1 MRLPMNHSIATSC
14 RAAWA
19 WLRLRVEGDG
29 IQASRAVVW
38 VIGFFAFLNVYS
50 MQAVLPLVMRDFA
63 ASPLQ
68 AGATV
73 GATVLA
79 IALVS
84 PFMGMLSD
92 ALGRK
97 PLLCSC
103 LFALTVP
110 TALLAWAGSLHT
122 VVVLRFLQGLAVPG
136 IVVVLIAY
144 LSEECKAAG
153 VARMTSSYVGG
164 TVMGGFCGRFLTGHI
179 SDGWDWRSAY
189 LVLAGLNLLGALW
202 VLRALPASRHFVA
215 NRHGGAALQT
225 LGRHLRNRRF
235 IAMCA
240 LGFCVLFSL
249 VGSFTYVNLYLAQPP
264 FGLDSAG
271 LANVFAVYLLGVVV
285 TPLAGRFIVRHGF
298 LKAVLTTLAFSSGG
312 LLLTLLP
319 ALPAVIA
326 GLAFSSCGVFVCQ
339 SATIGHI
346 ADTVTEGR
354 SLATGIYYLSYYA
367 GGAAGAWVAGL
378 AFEGGGWGG
387 SVLSIIVFQGL
398 AAAIAWVFL
407 QPVPVARRAA
417 T

>member
-1 MRLPMNHSIATSC
+1 MSHSPSSFVASFAT
-14 RAAWA
+14 R
-19 WLRLRVEGDG
+19 LRLLVLGDG
-29 IQASRAVVW
+29 LQASRPVVW

-50 MQAVLPLVMRDFA
+50 MQAVLPLVMRDFH
-63 ASPLQ
+63 ASPLE

-97 PLLCSC
+97 RILCSA
-103 LFALTVP
+103 LFALTLP
-110 TALLAWAGSLHT
+110 TALIAWADSLHT
-122 VVVLRFLQGLAVPG
+122 IVLLRFLQGLVVPG

-144 LSEECKAAG
+144 LSEEFRAGG
-153 VARMTSSYVGG
+153 VARMTSTYVGG

-179 SDGWDWRSAY
+179 SDLWGWRVAY
-189 LVLAGLNLLGALW
+189 LALALLNLLGALW
-202 VLRALPASRHFVA
+202 VLRALPASKHFVA
-215 NRHGGAALQT
+215 NRNIPAALQT
-225 LGRHLRNRRF
+225 LAGHLRNRRF
-235 IAMCA
+235 LAICA

-249 VGSFTYVNLYLAQPP
+249 VGSFTYVNLYLAEPP
-264 FGLDSAG
+264 FSLSSAG

-285 TPLAGRFIVRHGF
+285 TPLAGRFIVRYGF
-298 LKAVLTTLAFSSGG
+298 LRAVLCTLGVSACG

-319 ALPAVIA
+319 ALAAVIA
-326 GLAFSSCGVFVCQ
+326 GLALSSCGVFICQ
-339 SATIGHI
+339 SATISHI

-378 AFEGGGWGG
+378 AFEGWAWGG
-387 SVLSIIVFQGL
+387 SVLSIILFQGL
-398 AAAIAWVFL
+398 AAAIALTFL
-407 QPVPVARRAA
+407 RGPAQVLHAA
-417 T
+417 S